1 MDKSILMQ
9 KRVKDNAEDL
19 QKEFLDMKNWEEQM
33 RCKDEQLQKE
43 KSGQVQVVIIFIEI
57 YKLIGMIFVDYFTTN

>member
-9 KRVKDNAEDL
+9 KQVKDNAEDL

-33 RCKDEQLQKE
+33 RCKDEQLRKE
-43 KSGQVQVVIIFIEI
+43 KTGQVQVVIIFLEI
-57 YKLIGMIFVDYFTTN
+57 YKLIGMIFVDYFTAN

>member
-9 KRVKDNAEDL
+9 KQVKDNAEDL

-33 RCKDEQLQKE
+33 RCKDEQLRKE

>member
-9 KRVKDNAEDL
+9 KQVKDNAEDL

-33 RCKDEQLQKE
+33 RCKDEQLRKE
-43 KSGQVQVVIIFIEI
+43 KTGQVQVVIIFLEI
-57 YKLIGMIFVDYFTTN
+57 YELIGMIFVDYFTAN

>member
-33 RCKDEQLQKE
+33 RCKDEQLRKE

-57 YKLIGMIFVDYFTTN
+57 YKLIGMIFVDYFSTN

>member
-9 KRVKDNAEDL
+9 KQVKDNAEDL

-33 RCKDEQLQKE
+33 RCKDEQLRKE
-43 KSGQVQVVIIFIEI
+43 KSGQVQVMK
-57 YKLIGMIFVDYFTTN
+57 YSTYMKYS

>member
-9 KRVKDNAEDL
+9 KQVKDNAEDL

-33 RCKDEQLQKE
+33 RCKDEQLRKE
-43 KSGQVQVVIIFIEI
+43 KSGQVQAMK
-57 YKLIGMIFVDYFTTN
+57 YSTYMKYS

>member
-9 KRVKDNAEDL
+9 KQVRDNSEDL

-33 RCKDEQLQKE
+33 KRKDQELRKE
-43 KSGQVQVVIIFIEI
+43 TSGQVCV
-57 YKLIGMIFVDYFTTN
+57 NR

>member
-33 RCKDEQLQKE
+33 RCKDEQLRKE

>member
-9 KRVKDNAEDL
+9 KQVKDNAEDL

-33 RCKDEQLQKE
+33 RCKDEQLRKE
-43 KSGQVQVVIIFIEI
+43 KTGQVQVVIIFLEI
-57 YKLIGMIFVDYFTTN
+57 YKLIGMIFVDYFAAN

>member
-9 KRVKDNAEDL
+9 KQVKDNAEDL

-33 RCKDEQLQKE
+33 RCKDEQLRKE
-43 KSGQVQVVIIFIEI
+43 KSGQVQVVIIFIEM
-57 YKLIGMIFVDYFTTN
+57 YKLIGMIFVDYFTTD